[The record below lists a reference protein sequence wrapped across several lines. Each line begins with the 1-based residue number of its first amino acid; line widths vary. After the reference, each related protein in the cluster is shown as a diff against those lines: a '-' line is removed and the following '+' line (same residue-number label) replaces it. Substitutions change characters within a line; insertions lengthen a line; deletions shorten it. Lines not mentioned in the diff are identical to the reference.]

1 MDWTILCDVSMSKS
15 GRWVASLKDL
25 LRLTW
30 TVVISSRDRKVS
42 QGFLVSQQARLPYMS
57 NSKRLQPGTVCL
69 SIFQHCMHT
78 QWFLWSIHL
87 GFLFDFYDRVFAQP
101 PRQDGQEGS
110 GPPYL
115 CLPSACSSAVFFIWL
130 LDIQLRFLSLHLL
143 VPAPALT
150 SNPFMIFMLS

>member
-42 QGFLVSQQARLPYMS
+42 QGFLVSQQARLPYIS

-78 QWFLWSIHL
+78 QWFLGSIHL
-87 GFLFDFYDRVFAQP
+87 GFLFFFLLVFYLTFMTGFLLSLPGRMARKVLGPLTSASPVRVPALSFLS
-101 PRQDGQEGS
+101 GFWISSSGS
-110 GPPYL
+110 YPY
-115 CLPSACSSAVFFIWL
+115 I
-130 LDIQLRFLSLHLL
+130 FLSLLL
-143 VPAPALT
+143 L
-150 SNPFMIFMLS
+150 